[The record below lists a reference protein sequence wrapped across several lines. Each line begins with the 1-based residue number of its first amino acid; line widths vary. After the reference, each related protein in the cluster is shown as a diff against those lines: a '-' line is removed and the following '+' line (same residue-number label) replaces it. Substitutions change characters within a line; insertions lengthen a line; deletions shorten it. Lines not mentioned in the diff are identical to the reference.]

1 MLDRNSDSLPPALR
15 RIIKSFYWFGWVSF
29 WAQAIL
35 AIVSTL
41 ILGFSS
47 AVIGLQTSTSQGV
60 ARDNPGAGAGLF
72 FAIAGLVGLYIGAY
86 WAFRYTRLSRQLR
99 SSEGRSRPKPGDVI
113 QALRMGILINM
124 IGMFLTLLGG
134 EALIGALVAK
144 ALSQPQGGSAFFERI
159 TQAIQPLDIWVVQA
173 NTNIALAHFVGIAIS
188 LWLVQV
194 MGRQ

>member
-15 RIIKSFYWFGWVSF
+15 RIIKSFYWFGWGSF

-35 AIVSTL
+35 AVVSTL
-41 ILGFSS
+41 VLGFS
-47 AVIGLQTSTSQGV
+47 AAIIGLQSSTSQSV

-72 FAIAGLVGLYIGAY
+72 FAIAGLFGLYAGAY

-99 SSEGRSRPKPGDVI
+99 ATDGRSRPKPGDVI
-113 QALRMGILINM
+113 QSLRVGLLINM
-124 IGMFLTLLGG
+124 VGMFLTLLGG

-144 ALSQPQGGSAFFERI
+144 ALSQPQGGAAFFERI

-173 NTNIALAHFVGIAIS
+173 NTNIALAHFVGIAVS